1 MASSKT
7 TRNHD
12 EIRRWAEERGAV
24 PTEVAGTE
32 RGDEPGILRFEF
44 PKAPNRN
51 DKSLREI
58 SWEEFFQKFDEN
70 NLELLY
76 QEETAE
82 GAKSNFNKLIHP
94 ESEKASEHRSALES
108 HSASE
113 SHSEAKSHTEAKSHG
128 KRHAA

>member
-24 PTEVAGTE
+24 PCEVAGTE
-32 RGDEPGILRFEF
+32 RGGQTGILRFEF
-44 PKAPNRN
+44 PNASNRN
-51 DKSLREI
+51 DKNLREV
-58 SWEEFFQKFDEN
+58 SWEEFFEKFDEN

-76 QEETAE
+76 QDHTAE

-94 ESEKASEHRSALES
+94 GSEKRSERRSDTS
-108 HSASE
+108 HSS
-113 SHSEAKSHTEAKSHG
+113 